1 MKRYIPHY
9 LLILAICLFTPVM
22 ADALVGPEQSPA
34 PPASAPPPISATATV
49 DKPVPIEPTGAIVE
63 PQAVY
68 PLTADE
74 RDIIARIVAGE
85 ARGEGPNGMAAVAD
99 VILNRLL
106 DGRFGCTVEEVCNA
120 GQFHGLRYK
129 GEIPQDC
136 YDAVDLVFMDGNTG
150 WSCSALYFCTG
161 NPDAI
166 KPGVR
171 ETVRIGAHGFY
182 TDKEDKP

>member
-1 MKRYIPHY
+1 VDKVKRYIPHY
-9 LLILAICLFTPVM
+9 LLIIAILILTPI
-22 ADALVGPEQSPA
+22 LVNAIAPEYTELSHVVERVPQLPA
-34 PPASAPPPISATATV
+34 ISDKPAEEIEPPARDA
-49 DKPVPIEPTGAIVE
+49 
-63 PQAVY
+63 Y
-68 PLTADE
+68 PLTTEE
-74 RDIIARIVAGE
+74 RDVIALIVAGE
-85 ARGEGPNGMAAVAD
+85 ARGEEPTGKCAVAD

-120 GQFHGLRYK
+120 GQFHGFRYK

-136 YDAVDLVFMDGNTG
+136 YDAVDLVFKDGNTG

-166 KPGVR
+166 KPGLR